1 MKPRKSLIKEI
12 TKTLIFICKK
22 AFHFHREKMMISF
35 PKRKSFFKKE
45 TQYRSIIAFN
55 QEAKEQLTIII
66 NKLKSQRER
75 EFKALQKRREILWI
89 WYGCGC

>member
-75 EFKALQKRREILWI
+75 ESLMP
-89 WYGCGC
+89 